1 MTLRPVVDLHD
12 VFSVHR
18 TGQGDA
24 AALQGADLD
33 VAVGEVLCVLG
44 PSGAGKST
52 LLRVIAGL
60 QTPSAGVVRVM
71 GTDLGRRGERARA
84 AFRYRHLGLL
94 GQSSESLLSPD
105 LSVAEAVEMPLA
117 LRGESSATVRG
128 ARVRELLDAVGL
140 GDRRHAIPRE
150 LSGGERQRAAL
161 CAAIAHRPSLLLADE
176 PTGELDA
183 STAEEILR
191 LIPDLA
197 NATRMSVIIAT
208 HDQAVAR
215 FADRTVTIAGGRIA
229 EERRDGEAS
238 VVVSRG
244 GWMRLPPRLRSSSG
258 IGKRV
263 RVDSLKHGLS
273 ISPVGGFEP
282 GTAALSTP
290 IDLPSDSTPA
300 RVELERVAFA
310 YAENGRERVVLTDLS
325 HKFASGA
332 MTVIS
337 GRSGSGKTT
346 LLRLIAGLDRPDSG
360 ELLIDDRPL
369 TTADREDL
377 AALRRQRIGY
387 MPQEST
393 AIGFLSAQ
401 ENVVVALRLRGV
413 DQDDATERAVAV
425 LAALSLSERVRQR
438 VARLSAGET
447 QRVALARALASSRG
461 LLILDEPTSRLDE
474 VNAATVAAL
483 LAAAARTGQTI
494 ICATHDPQL
503 ISHADELVRLS

>member
-1 MTLRPVVDLHD
+1 MTLQPVVDLHD

-18 TGQGDA
+18 SGQGDA

-33 VAVGEVLCVLG
+33 VAAGEVVCVLG

-71 GTDLGRRGERARA
+71 GTDIGRRSERARA

-117 LRGESSATVRG
+117 LRGEKSAA
-128 ARVRELLDAVGL
+128 ARVHELLDAVGL

-191 LIPDLA
+191 LLPDLA
-197 NATRMSVIIAT
+197 TAARMSVIIAT
-208 HDQAVAR
+208 HDQAVTR

-229 EERRDGEAS
+229 EERRAGEAS

-244 GWMRLPPRLRSSSG
+244 GWLRLPPRLRSGSG
-258 IGKRV
+258 IGTRA
-263 RVDSLKHGLS
+263 RVDALTHGLS
-273 ISPVGGFEP
+273 ISPAGAAQP
-282 GTAALSTP
+282 GLAAPSTP
-290 IDLPSDSTPA
+290 IELPNDSTPA
-300 RVELERVAFA
+300 QVELDHVGFA
-310 YAENGRERVVLTDLS
+310 YAENGRERVILTDLS
-325 HKFASGA
+325 HKFATGA
-332 MTVIS
+332 MTVVS

-360 ELLIDDRPL
+360 ELLIDGRSLPA
-369 TTADREDL
+369 ADREDL
-377 AALRRQRIGY
+377 AALRRRRIGY

-401 ENVVVALRLRGV
+401 ENVVAALRLRGV
-413 DQDDATERAVAV
+413 DQADAAERAAAV
-425 LAALSLSERVRQR
+425 LAALSMSERVRQR

-474 VNAATVAAL
+474 VNAGTVAAL
-483 LAAAARTGQTI
+483 LAAAAGTGQTI

-503 ISHADELVRLS
+503 ISHADEVVQLS

>member
-1 MTLRPVVDLHD
+1 MSLQPVVDLHD

-18 TGQGDA
+18 SGQGDA
-24 AALQGADLD
+24 AALQGADLKLGG
-33 VAVGEVLCVLG
+33 GEVLCVLG

-60 QTPSAGVVRVM
+60 QTPSAGVVRVL
-71 GTDLGRRGERARA
+71 GADIGRRGERARA

-94 GQSSESLLSPD
+94 GQTSEGLLSPD

-117 LRGESSATVRG
+117 LRGEKSAGVRR
-128 ARVRELLDAVGL
+128 ARVDELLDAVGL
-140 GDRRHAIPRE
+140 RDRRHAVPRE

-161 CAAIAHRPSLLLADE
+161 CAAIAHRPTLLLADE
-176 PTGELDA
+176 PTGELDV
-183 STAEEILR
+183 SSAEEILR

-197 NATRMSVIIAT
+197 TAARMSVIIAT
-208 HDQAVAR
+208 HDQSVTT

-244 GWMRLPPRLRSSSG
+244 GWMRLPPRLRSGSG
-258 IGKRV
+258 IGTRA
-263 RVDSLKHGLS
+263 RVDAMTHGLS
-273 ISPVGGFEP
+273 IRPAGGPEP
-282 GTAALSTP
+282 GLAALSTP
-290 IDLPSDSTPA
+290 VDLPTDSTPA
-300 RVELERVAFA
+300 RVELERVGFAFA
-310 YAENGRERVVLTDLS
+310 DNGRERVVLADLN

-346 LLRLIAGLDRPDSG
+346 LLRLIAGLERPDSG
-360 ELLIDDRPL
+360 ELLIDGQPL

-377 AALRRQRIGY
+377 ATLRRQRIGY

-401 ENVVVALRLRGV
+401 ENVVFALRLRGV
-413 DQDDATERAVAV
+413 DHDDAAERARAV

-474 VNAATVAAL
+474 VNASTIAAL
-483 LAAAARTGQTI
+483 LAGAARAGQTI

-503 ISHADELVRLS
+503 ISQADEVLRLS